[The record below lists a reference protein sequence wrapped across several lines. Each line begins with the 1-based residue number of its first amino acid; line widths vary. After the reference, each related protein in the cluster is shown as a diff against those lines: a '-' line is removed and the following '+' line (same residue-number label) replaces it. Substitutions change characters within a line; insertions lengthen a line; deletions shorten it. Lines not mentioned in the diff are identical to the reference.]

1 MCGLTWVHYI
11 IDGAATV
18 RRAGN
23 GTRGSVH
30 FRAFRQ
36 VSKHLSIAMYTVFT
50 KPDEARIDWF
60 VVDAAGKTLGRLAS
74 QIAHRLKGKHK
85 PDYAPHQDLGDHI
98 VVINAGTVKV
108 TGAKLTD
115 KFYHQHT
122 GYVGNLKSIA
132 LGKLLQEHPERA
144 IEFAV
149 KGMLPKG
156 PLGRR
161 MYKKLHVFGGS
172 EHPHQAQQ
180 PKALEI

>member
-1 MCGLTWVHYI
+1 
-11 IDGAATV
+11 
-18 RRAGN
+18 
-23 GTRGSVH
+23 
-30 FRAFRQ
+30 
-36 VSKHLSIAMYTVFT
+36 MYTVFT
-50 KPDEARIDWF
+50 KPDEARVDWY

-85 PDYAPHQDLGDHI
+85 PNYAPHQDLGDHI
-98 VVINAGTVKV
+98 VVINAGTVRV

-144 IEFAV
+144 IEFAI

-161 MYKKLHVFGGS
+161 MYRKLHVFGGS

-180 PKALEI
+180 PKALGNLRVRRKPINGKHSQNQFFLWYRTSQDVERAGLSS